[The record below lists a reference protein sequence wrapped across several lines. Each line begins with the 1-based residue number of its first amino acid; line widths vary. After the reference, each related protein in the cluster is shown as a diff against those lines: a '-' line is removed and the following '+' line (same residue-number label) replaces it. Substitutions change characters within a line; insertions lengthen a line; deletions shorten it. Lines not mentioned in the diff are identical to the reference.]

1 MCRPLCSLLVSLA
14 VTDGAAPYP
23 SCTCQHYS
31 RPLENRLLNHQIEQ
45 CIDSQSYRPIT
56 YCLHNHAMYIQGSGC
71 QKCFP
76 VMPPAAT
83 TFPNPGAVSQNHGIA
98 IMPLCLRLLPNAR
111 QMLQPRTGVC
121 LPNKTYCPIG
131 KTYWTGTII
140 QTNETTDQL
149 DSLAEVVLQN
159 RRGLDLL
166 AQRLKLLPAMKETWV
181 RSLGRED
188 SLEKEMATHSSILAW
203 RIPWTEE
210 PGRLQSMGS
219 QRVGHD

>member
-1 MCRPLCSLLVSLA
+1 MRCISGGLGAKNVFQLCLLLPLPFQTPGQYSDTVAL
-14 VTDGAAPYP
+14 P
-23 SCTCQHYS
+23 SCPCASVYSQMPGRCYNPEQVSVCQI
-31 RPLENRLLNHQIEQ
+31 N
-45 CIDSQSYRPIT
+45 
-56 YCLHNHAMYIQGSGC
+56 
-71 QKCFP
+71 
-76 VMPPAAT
+76 
-83 TFPNPGAVSQNHGIA
+83 
-98 IMPLCLRLLPNAR
+98 
-111 QMLQPRTGVC
+111 
-121 LPNKTYCPIG
+121 G

-166 AQRLKLLPAMKETWV
+166 AQRLKLLTAMRETWV

-210 PGRLQSMGS
+210 PVGLQSMGS
-219 QRVGHD
+219 QRAGHD